1 MREWV
6 GDVEPGWDG
15 RYGWYGWYGW
25 QTLSVAK
32 VMDEAER
39 LMRVASGRVVRSSL
53 TSAVTP
59 TRYHSRC
66 RTSRTNHSN
75 LQIKSCKKRESGVGG
90 VERGWNGRYG
100 WYGLYGWNG

>member
-6 GDVEPGWDG
+6 GGVERGWDG

-39 LMRVASGRVVRSSL
+39 RMRLASGKVARLLSPCSHPA
-53 TSAVTP
+53 SYQA
-59 TRYHSRC
+59 YHPYQPP
-66 RTSRTNHSN
+66 N
-75 LQIKSCKKRESGVGG
+75 KV
-90 VERGWNGRYG
+90 
-100 WYGLYGWNG
+100 